1 MSTPK
6 RRFFEVRVTQVDLA
20 EETEFDLQILRVT
33 NGGRERVLVFPY
45 SQGDSPRCDSLDA
58 LGDVVRDE
66 ITAVVWNIQNEGAS

>member
-1 MSTPK
+1 M
-6 RRFFEVRVTQVDLA
+6 VTQVL
-20 EETEFDLQILRVT
+20 
-33 NGGRERVLVFPY
+33 GRGDGVRPPDPPRGQVEGAYPVFPY

>member
-1 MSTPK
+1 M
-6 RRFFEVRVTQVDLA
+6 DLV
-20 EETEFDLQILRVT
+20 EEMEYDLQIRRVVKL
-33 NGGRERVLVFPY
+33 GKERIRVFPY